1 MPGPAV
7 NAPVESPSSA
17 AITNLARLHA
27 LQRAAFARERYP
39 TLAVRRDRLQRLS
52 SLAHEHEK
60 AIVEAIDA
68 DFGGRSSHETRLA
81 EILVVANGIR
91 DALRDL
97 PRWMKARRVP
107 TPLTLLPGRG
117 EVLPQ
122 PLGVVGIIAPW
133 NYPFQLAIVP
143 ATGALA
149 AGNRVLLKPSEL
161 TPRTSALIAE
171 LVAARF
177 NEDEF
182 AVLPGDADVGRAF
195 AATKFDHL
203 FFTGSTAVGRQVAR
217 AAAEQLVPV
226 TLELGGKSPAL
237 FASDADLDL
246 AVPRFVAGKLFNAG
260 QTCIAPD
267 YALVPVA
274 MRETFVTRVRSTIER
289 FYPTLASNPDY
300 TAIVNTRH
308 YERLRRLVDDAQAR
322 GAQVIAV
329 NPGAE
334 SLDPARRKLPP
345 TIITGVNDAMAVMQ
359 EEIFGPLLPIETY
372 DTLDYAIARIGSRP
386 SPLAFYYFGRDAA
399 QRDRVMRDTVA
410 GGVTVNDTLWHFGHE
425 DLPFGGVGDSGN
437 GAYHGERSFL
447 TFSNEKSIFHQP
459 RLAPA
464 RLLWPPY
471 GRTFD
476 RLLALLRRL

>member
-1 MPGPAV
+1 V
-7 NAPVESPSSA
+7 NAPVESPASA
-17 AITNLARLHA
+17 AIANLARLHA
-27 LQRAAFARERYP
+27 LQRAAFSRERYP
-39 TLAVRRDRLQRLS
+39 SLKVRRDRLKRL
-52 SLAHEHEK
+52 LGLTREHEN

-68 DFGGRSSHETRLA
+68 DFGGRSAHETRLA
-81 EILVVANGIR
+81 EILIGANGMR

-107 TPLTLLPGRG
+107 TPLALFPGRG

-171 LVAARF
+171 LVAGCF
-177 NEDEF
+177 DEDEF
-182 AVLPGDADVGRAF
+182 AVVPGDADVGRAF

-274 MRETFVTRVRSTIER
+274 MRDTFVTRVRATIER
-289 FYPTLASNPDY
+289 FYPTLADNPDY

-308 YERLRRLVDDAQAR
+308 YERLQRLVDDARAR

-334 SLDPARRKLPP
+334 TLDASRRKLPP
-345 TIITGVNDAMAVMQ
+345 TIITGVDDAMAAMQ
-359 EEIFGPLLPIETY
+359 EEIFGPLLPVETY
-372 DTLDYAIARIGSRP
+372 ETLDEAIARIASRP
-386 SPLAFYYFGRDAA
+386 SPLAFYYFGRDVA
-399 QRDRVMRDTVA
+399 QRDRVMRETMA

-425 DLPFGGVGDSGN
+425 DLPFGGVGDSGI

-459 RLAPA
+459 RFAPA

-476 RLLALLRRL
+476 HLLALLKRL

>member
-1 MPGPAV
+1 M
-7 NAPVESPSSA
+7 NAPVESPASA
-17 AITNLARLHA
+17 AIANLARLHA

-39 TLAVRRDRLQRLS
+39 SLEVRRDRLERLL
-52 SLAHEHEK
+52 SLTREHES

-68 DFGGRSSHETRLA
+68 DFGSRSPHETRLA
-81 EILVVANGIR
+81 EILIAANGIR

-97 PRWMKARRVP
+97 RRWMKPRRVA
-107 TPLTLLPGRG
+107 TPLALLPGRG

-149 AGNRVLLKPSEL
+149 AGNRVLLKPSEI
-161 TPRTSALIAE
+161 TPRTSALMAE

-177 NEDEF
+177 DEDEF
-182 AVLPGDADVGRAF
+182 AVVPGDADVGRAF

-274 MRETFVTRVRSTIER
+274 MRDTFVARVR
-289 FYPTLASNPDY
+289 
-300 TAIVNTRH
+300 
-308 YERLRRLVDDAQAR
+308 VDDR
-322 GAQVIAV
+322 AV
-329 NPGAE
+329 L
-334 SLDPARRKLPP
+334 SDARRQSRLHGDRERPS
-345 TIITGVNDAMAVMQ
+345 
-359 EEIFGPLLPIETY
+359 LR
-372 DTLDYAIARIGSRP
+372 AIAAPRRRCAGARCAGDRGESGRGVAGRVASQAP
-386 SPLAFYYFGRDAA
+386 AHDHYRRRRRDGGDAGRDLRAA
-399 QRDRVMRDTVA
+399 AAGRDLRHARRRDRPHR
-410 GGVTVNDTLWHFGHE
+410 H
-425 DLPFGGVGDSGN
+425 
-437 GAYHGERSFL
+437 R
-447 TFSNEKSIFHQP
+447 
-459 RLAPA
+459 APA
-464 RLLWPPY
+464 PWRSTTSAAMP
-471 GRTFD
+471 RS
-476 RLLALLRRL
+476 AIA

>member
-1 MPGPAV
+1 V
-7 NAPVESPSSA
+7 NAPVELPTSA
-17 AITNLARLHA
+17 AIANLARLHA
-27 LQRAAFARERYP
+27 LQRAAFSRERYP
-39 TLAVRRDRLQRLS
+39 TLEVRRDRLERLL
-52 SLAHEHEK
+52 SLTRKHEN
-60 AIVEAIDA
+60 AIIEAIDA
-68 DFGGRSSHETRLA
+68 DFGSRSPHETRLA
-81 EILVVANGIR
+81 EILIGANGIR

-107 TPLTLLPGRG
+107 TPLALLPGRG
-117 EVLPQ
+117 EVLAQ

-161 TPRTSALIAE
+161 TPRTSALMAELIAE
-171 LVAARF
+171 RF
-177 NEDEF
+177 DEAEL
-182 AVLPGDADVGRAF
+182 AVVPGDADVGRAF

-203 FFTGSTAVGRQVAR
+203 FFTGSTVVGRHVAR

-267 YALVPVA
+267 YALVPLA
-274 MRETFVTRVRSTIER
+274 MRDTFVERVRATIER
-289 FYPTLASNPDY
+289 FYPTLADNPDY

-308 YERLRRLVDDAQAR
+308 YERLQRLVDDARAR

-329 NPGAE
+329 NPGGE
-334 SLDPARRKLPP
+334 SLDASRRKLPP
-345 TIITGVNDAMAVMQ
+345 TIITGVDDAMAVMQ
-359 EEIFGPLLPIETY
+359 EEIFGPLLPVETY
-372 DTLDYAIARIGSRP
+372 ETLDEAIARIASRP
-386 SPLAFYYFGRDAA
+386 SPLAFYYFGRDVA
-399 QRDRVMRDTVA
+399 QRDRVMRETLA

-425 DLPFGGVGDSGN
+425 DLPFGGVGESGN

-447 TFSNEKSIFHQP
+447 TFSNEKAIFHQP

-476 RLLALLRRL
+476 RLLSLLKRL

>member
-1 MPGPAV
+1 MTTPLGSPAAEAV
-7 NAPVESPSSA
+7 A
-17 AITNLARLHA
+17 NLARLHA
-27 LQRAAFARERYP
+27 LQRAAFTRERYP
-39 TLAVRRDRLQRLS
+39 SLEIRRDRLERLL
-52 SLAHEHEK
+52 SLTREHED
-60 AIVEAIDA
+60 AIVEAIAA
-68 DFGGRSSHETRLA
+68 DFGGRSPHETRLA
-81 EILVVANGIR
+81 ELLVGANGVR

-97 PRWMKARRVP
+97 PRWMKARRVA
-107 TPLTLLPGRG
+107 TPLALFPGHG
-117 EVLPQ
+117 AVLPQ

-149 AGNRVLLKPSEL
+149 AGNRVLLKPSEI
-161 TPRTSALIAE
+161 TPKTSALIAQ

-177 NEDEF
+177 DEDEF
-182 AVLPGDADVGRAF
+182 AVVTGDADVGRAF

-237 FASDADLDL
+237 FASDADLDVG
-246 AVPRFVAGKLFNAG
+246 VPRFVAGKLFNAG

-267 YALVPVA
+267 YALVPAA
-274 MRETFVTRVRSTIER
+274 MRDTFIARVRSTIER
-289 FYPTLASNPDY
+289 FYPTLADNPDY
-300 TAIVNTRH
+300 TAIVNVRH
-308 YERLRRLVDDAQAR
+308 YERLRRLIDDAQAR
-322 GAQVIAV
+322 GARVVAV
-329 NPGAE
+329 NPGGE
-334 SLDPARRKLPP
+334 TLDASRRKLAP
-345 TIITGVNDAMAVMQ
+345 TIITGVDDGMGVMQ
-359 EEIFGPLLPIETY
+359 DEIFGPLIPVETY
-372 DTLDYAIARIGSRP
+372 ATLDEAIARVESRP
-386 SPLAFYYFGRDAA
+386 SPLAFYYFGRDAV
-399 QRDRVMRDTVA
+399 QRDRVMRETTA

-425 DLPFGGVGDSGN
+425 DLPFGGVGDSGS

-447 TFSNEKSIFHQP
+447 TFSNEKSIFYQP